1 MSSLA
6 CSFHSLLIF
15 VLINC
20 SVGFS
25 QVDNPSD
32 FHSPLAIPLAISANF
47 GELRPNHFHMGVDF
61 KTNGVEGIPLYAI
74 ENGFISRVKVSPYGY
89 GKVIYIDHPNG
100 ITSVYAH
107 CSKFKGALD
116 SLVKKAQEN
125 EQNFEIEIYFTP
137 TDIPVKKGELIALS
151 GNSGSSTA
159 PHLHFELRDTKTE
172 IALNPLVYGF
182 NISDHVAP
190 EIKALKVYSV
200 TAEGYQIP
208 GKSKIAPV
216 SKGKFG
222 YYIGGDQL
230 LIPADYCSEKGGV
243 GFAFEVVDHV
253 DNSQNACG
261 LYASTLRTEKDTLFS
276 QKFDK
281 ISFDESRF
289 VNSHK
294 DYQEYSKSK
303 RKFHKSYKTQ
313 HNPLEI
319 YKSGKSGIFI
329 LKPEDSLQITYAV
342 TDPNANQ
349 SELKFK
355 LKVAPGKLSSTV
367 NLFPSWKYLF
377 PDSTYAFQGEN
388 AFFSAQ
394 KHTFY
399 EPTLR
404 NLSLNGTIT
413 FGDPTAPIQ
422 NPITVKL
429 KLPVKSIVQTS
440 KYFIRVVT
448 AGGKKHSLVT
458 NLEQNWAVAES
469 KFLGTFQL
477 VVDTISP
484 VVKPL
489 NFTGTEALI
498 LRNRLTWK
506 VSENETEIKEYDV
519 FIDGKWELLEYE
531 TKGNYLIFNPP
542 IQLSGKHSFQLV
554 VKDSCGNTT
563 IWSKDLIFP

>member
-1 MSSLA
+1 MSSIA

-116 SLVKKAQEN
+116 SLVKKAQEK

-137 TDIPVKKGELIALS
+137 SDILVKKGELIALS

-172 IALNPLVYGF
+172 NALNPLVYGF
-182 NISDHVAP
+182 NIADHVAP

-200 TAEGYQIP
+200 TTEGYQIP

-329 LKPEDSLQITYAV
+329 LKPEDSLQISYAV

-388 AFFSAQ
+388 AYFSAQ
-394 KHTFY
+394 KHTVY
-399 EPTLR
+399 EPTLK

-413 FGDPTAPIQ
+413 FGDPAAPIQ

-429 KLPVKSIVQTS
+429 KLPIKSVVPTS

-489 NFTGTEALI
+489 NFVGTEAL
-498 LRNRLTWK
+498 LSKNRLTWK

-519 FIDGKWELLEYE
+519 FIDGKWDLLEYE
-531 TKGNYLIFNPP
+531 TKGNYLIFNPS

>member
-1 MSSLA
+1 MSTIA
-6 CSFHSLLIF
+6 CSPRLLLSFSLLI
-15 VLINC
+15 C

-25 QVDNPSD
+25 QVDNPSG

-47 GELRPNHFHMGVDF
+47 GELRPNHFHMGIDF

-74 ENGFISRVKVSPYGY
+74 ENGFISRAKVSPYGY

-107 CSKFKGALD
+107 CSTFKGILD
-116 SLVKKAQEN
+116 TIVRITQEK
-125 EQNFEIEIYFTP
+125 EQNFEVEIYFTP

-182 NISDHVAP
+182 DIADHIAP

-208 GKSKIAPV
+208 GKSKITPV

-222 YYIGGDQL
+222 YYIGGDKL
-230 LIPADYCSEKGGV
+230 LVPADYCSEKGGV
-243 GFAFEVVDHV
+243 GFAFEVVDFM

-261 LYASTLRTEKDTLFS
+261 LYASTLHAEKDILFS
-276 QKFDK
+276 QKLDE

-319 YKSGKSGIFI
+319 YKSGNSGILS

-342 TDPNANQ
+342 TDPNANH

-355 LKVAPGKLSSTV
+355 LKVAPGKLFSTV
-367 NLFPSWKYLF
+367 NLFPSWNYFF
-377 PDSTYAFQGEN
+377 PDSNYVYQGEN
-388 AFFSAQ
+388 VFFSAQ
-394 KHTFY
+394 KFTFY
-399 EPTLR
+399 EPTLK
-404 NLSLNGTIT
+404 NLSLSGTFT
-413 FGDPTAPIQ
+413 FGDPVVPIQ
-422 NPITVKL
+422 NPVTVKL
-429 KLPVKSIVQTS
+429 KLPSKSIIPST
-440 KYFIRVVT
+440 KYFIRVMT
-448 AGGKKHSLVT
+448 AGGKRYSLSSS
-458 NLEQNWAVAES
+458 LEQNWAVAES

-477 VVDTISP
+477 AVDTISP
-484 VVKPL
+484 LVKPL
-489 NFTGTEALI
+489 NFVGNEALI
-498 LRNRLTWK
+498 SKARLTWK
-506 VSENETEIKEYDV
+506 VIENETEIKEYDL
-519 FIDGKWELLEYE
+519 FIDGKWELIEYE
-531 TKGNYLIFNPP
+531 TKGNYLIFNPS
-542 IQLSGKHSFQLV
+542 ISLTGKHSLQLI
-554 VKDSCGNTT
+554 VKDSCGNAT
-563 IWSKDLIFP
+563 IWSKDLVFP

>member
-1 MSSLA
+1 MSRFA
-6 CSFHSLLIF
+6 CSLRSLLFFSLVI
-15 VLINC
+15 C

-25 QVDNPSD
+25 QVTNPSD
-32 FHSPLAIPLAISANF
+32 FHSPLGIPLEISANF

-61 KTNGVEGIPLYAI
+61 KTNGVEGIQLHAI
-74 ENGFISRVKVSPYGY
+74 EKGFISRVKVSPYGY

-116 SLVKKAQEN
+116 SLVKKAQEK
-125 EQNFEIEIYFTP
+125 ERNFEVEIYFTP
-137 TDIPVKKGELIALS
+137 ADIPVKKGELIALS
-151 GNSGSSTA
+151 GNTGSSTA

-208 GKSKIAPV
+208 GKSRISPV

-230 LIPADYCSEKGGV
+230 LIPADYCSEDGGV

-253 DNSQNACG
+253 DNSHNACA
-261 LYASTLRTEKDTLFS
+261 LYASTMRTEMDTLFS
-276 QKFDK
+276 QKVDK

-303 RKFHKSYKTQ
+303 RKFQKSYKTRG
-313 HNPLEI
+313 NPLGI
-319 YKSGKSGIFI
+319 YKSGRSGILF
-329 LKPEDSLQITYAV
+329 LKPKDSLQITYTVMDAY
-342 TDPNANQ
+342 ANH

-355 LKVAPGKLSSTV
+355 LKIAPGKLFSTV

-388 AFFSAQ
+388 AYFSAQ

-399 EPTLR
+399 EPTLK
-404 NLSLNGTIT
+404 NLSLNGAFT
-413 FGDPTAPIQ
+413 FGDPAAPIQ

-429 KLPVKSIVQTS
+429 KLPGTLTVPSS
-440 KYFIRVVT
+440 KYFIRVLT
-448 AGGKKHSLVT
+448 ASGKKNALST
-458 NLEQNWAVAES
+458 KLEQNWAVAES

-484 VVKPL
+484 MVKPL
-489 NFTGTEALI
+489 NFVGTEALI
-498 LRNRLTWK
+498 SKNRLTWK
-506 VSENETEIKEYDV
+506 VTENETEIKKYDL
-519 FIDGKWELLEYE
+519 FIDGKWELIEYE
-531 TKGNYLIFNPP
+531 TKGNYLIFNPS
-542 IQLSGKHSFQLV
+542 IVLSGKHNFQLV
-554 VKDSCGNTT
+554 VRDSCGNTT
-563 IWSKDLIFP
+563 IWSKDLVFP

>member
-1 MSSLA
+1 MSAIAYSVR
-6 CSFHSLLIF
+6 SLLLF
-15 VLINC
+15 LLIIY
-20 SVGFS
+20 SSSFS
-25 QVDNPSD
+25 QVNNPSG
-32 FHSPLAIPLAISANF
+32 FHSPLAIPLALSANF

-61 KTNGVEGIPLYAI
+61 KTNGVEGIQLYAI
-74 ENGFISRVKVSPYGY
+74 ENGFISRVKVSLYGY

-107 CSKFKGALD
+107 CSKFKGELD
-116 SLVKKAQEN
+116 SLVIKAQEK

-159 PHLHFELRDTKTE
+159 PHLHFELRDTETE

-182 NISDHVAP
+182 NIADHVAP
-190 EIKALKVYSV
+190 EIKALKVYGV

-208 GKSKIAPV
+208 GKAKISPV

-261 LYASTLRTEKDTLFS
+261 LYASILQTEKDTLFS
-276 QKFDK
+276 QKLDR

-294 DYQEYSKSK
+294 DYLEYSKSK
-303 RKFHKSYKTQ
+303 RKFHKSYKT
-313 HNPLEI
+313 HYNPLEI
-319 YKSGKSGIFI
+319 YKSGKSGILF
-329 LKPEDSLQITYAV
+329 LKPADSLQLTYTV
-342 TDPNANQ
+342 TDPTANH

-355 LKVAPGKLSSTV
+355 LKVSSGKLFSTV

-388 AFFSAQ
+388 AYFSAQ
-394 KHTFY
+394 KYTFY
-399 EPTLR
+399 EPTLK
-404 NLSLNGTIT
+404 NLSLNGTFT
-413 FGDPTAPIQ
+413 FGDPAAPIQ

-429 KLPVKSIVQTS
+429 KLPVKSTVPSS

-448 AGGKKHSLVT
+448 AGGKRHSLLS
-458 NLEQNWAVAES
+458 NLEQNWLVAES
-469 KFLGTFQL
+469 KYLGTFQL
-477 VVDTISP
+477 VVDTIP
-484 VVKPL
+484 PAVKPL
-489 NFTGTEALI
+489 NFAGAEELI
-498 LRNRLTWK
+498 SKNRLTWK
-506 VSENETEIKEYDV
+506 VTENETEIKEYDL
-519 FIDGKWELLEYE
+519 FIDGKWEILEYE
-531 TKGNYLIFNPP
+531 TKGNYFIFNPFIP
-542 IQLSGKHSFQLV
+542 LSGKHSFQLV
-554 VKDSCGNTT
+554 VKDSCGNAT
-563 IWSKDLIFP
+563 IWLKDLVFP

>member
-1 MSSLA
+1 MSSIA

-116 SLVKKAQEN
+116 SLVKKAQEK
-125 EQNFEIEIYFTP
+125 EQNFEVEIYFTP
-137 TDIPVKKGELIALS
+137 VDILVKKGELIALS

-190 EIKALKVYSV
+190 EIKALKVYGV

-208 GKSKIAPV
+208 GKSKISAV

-329 LKPEDSLQITYAV
+329 LKPEDSLQISYAV

-388 AFFSAQ
+388 AYFSVQ

-399 EPTLR
+399 EPTLK

-413 FGDPTAPIQ
+413 FGDPAAPIQ

-429 KLPVKSIVQTS
+429 KLPIKSVVPTS

-448 AGGKKHSLVT
+448 AGGKKHSLFT

-498 LRNRLTWK
+498 SKNRLTWK

-519 FIDGKWELLEYE
+519 FIDGKWELIEYE
-531 TKGNYLIFNPP
+531 TKGNYLIFNPS

>member
-1 MSSLA
+1 MSSIA

-116 SLVKKAQEN
+116 SLVKKAQEK

-137 TDIPVKKGELIALS
+137 SDILVKKGELIALS

-172 IALNPLVYGF
+172 NALNPLVYGF
-182 NISDHVAP
+182 NIADHVAP

-200 TAEGYQIP
+200 TTEGYQIP

-329 LKPEDSLQITYAV
+329 LKPEDSLQISYAV

-388 AFFSAQ
+388 AYFSAQ
-394 KHTFY
+394 KHTVY
-399 EPTLR
+399 EPTLK

-413 FGDPTAPIQ
+413 FGNPAAPIQ

-429 KLPVKSIVQTS
+429 KLPIKSVVPTS

-489 NFTGTEALI
+489 NFVGNEAL
-498 LRNRLTWK
+498 LSKNRLTWK

-531 TKGNYLIFNPP
+531 TKGSYLIFNPS

>member
-1 MSSLA
+1 MSTIA

-25 QVDNPSD
+25 QVDNPSN

-116 SLVKKAQEN
+116 SLVKKAQEK
-125 EQNFEIEIYFTP
+125 EQNFEVEIYFTP
-137 TDIPVKKGELIALS
+137 ADILVKKGDLIALS

-182 NISDHVAP
+182 NIADHLAP

-208 GKSKIAPV
+208 GKSKISPV

-261 LYASTLRTEKDTLFS
+261 LYASILRTEKDTLFS
-276 QKFDK
+276 QKLDK

-329 LKPEDSLQITYAV
+329 LKPEDSLQISYAV

-388 AFFSAQ
+388 AYFSAQ

-399 EPTLR
+399 EPTIK

-429 KLPVKSIVQTS
+429 KLPVKSIVPTS

-448 AGGKKHSLVT
+448 AGGKKHSLAT
-458 NLEQNWAVAES
+458 NLEQNWAVAGS

-484 VVKPL
+484 AVKPL
-489 NFTGTEALI
+489 NFTGTEAL
-498 LRNRLTWK
+498 LTKNRLTWK

-519 FIDGKWELLEYE
+519 FVDGEWELVEYE
-531 TKGNYLIFNPP
+531 TKGNYLIFNPS

>member
-116 SLVKKAQEN
+116 SLVKKAQEK

-313 HNPLEI
+313 HNPLEA

-399 EPTLR
+399 EPTLK

-531 TKGNYLIFNPP
+531 TKGNYLIFNPS

>member
-1 MSSLA
+1 MSSIA

-32 FHSPLAIPLAISANF
+32 FHSPLAIPLVISANF

-61 KTNGVEGIPLYAI
+61 KTNGVEGIQLYSI
-74 ENGFISRVKVSPYGY
+74 EDGFISRVKVSPYGY

-107 CSKFKGALD
+107 CSKFKGLLD
-116 SLVKKAQEN
+116 SLVKKAQEK
-125 EQNFEIEIYFTP
+125 EQNFEVEIYFTS

-182 NISDHVAP
+182 NIADHVAP
-190 EIKALKVYSV
+190 EIKALKVYGV

-208 GKSKIAPV
+208 GKSKISAV

-243 GFAFEVVDHV
+243 GFAFEVVDHA
-253 DNSQNACG
+253 DNSQNTCG
-261 LYASTLRTEKDTLFS
+261 LYASTLRTENDTLFS
-276 QKFDK
+276 QKLDK

-294 DYQEYSKSK
+294 DYHEYSKSK

-313 HNPLEI
+313 HNPLEV

-388 AFFSAQ
+388 AYFSVQ

-399 EPTLR
+399 EPTLK

-413 FGDPTAPIQ
+413 FGDPAAPIQ

-429 KLPVKSIVQTS
+429 KLPVKSIVPTS

-448 AGGKKHSLVT
+448 AGGKKHSLFT

-489 NFTGTEALI
+489 NFTGTEAI
-498 LRNRLTWK
+498 LSKNRLTWK

-519 FIDGKWELLEYE
+519 FIDGKWELIEYE
-531 TKGNYLIFNPP
+531 TKGNYLIFNPS

-554 VKDSCGNTT
+554 VKDRCGNAT

>member
-1 MSSLA
+1 MSSIA

-116 SLVKKAQEN
+116 SLVKKTQEK

-137 TDIPVKKGELIALS
+137 SDILVKKGELIALS

-172 IALNPLVYGF
+172 NALNPLVYGF
-182 NISDHVAP
+182 NIADHVAP

-200 TAEGYQIP
+200 TTEGYQIP

-243 GFAFEVVDHV
+243 AFAFEVVDHV

-313 HNPLEI
+313 HNPLEV

-329 LKPEDSLQITYAV
+329 LKPEDSLQISYAV

-388 AFFSAQ
+388 AYFSAQ
-394 KHTFY
+394 KHTVY
-399 EPTLR
+399 EPTLK

-413 FGDPTAPIQ
+413 FGNPAAPIQ

-429 KLPVKSIVQTS
+429 KLPIKSVVPTS

-531 TKGNYLIFNPP
+531 TKGSYLIFNPS

>member
-1 MSSLA
+1 MSSVA
-6 CSFHSLLIF
+6 CSFHSLLLF

-61 KTNGVEGIPLYAI
+61 KTNGVEGISLYAI
-74 ENGFISRVKVSPYGY
+74 ENGYISRVKVSPYGY

-107 CSKFKGALD
+107 CSKLKGTLD
-116 SLVKKAQEN
+116 SLVKKAQEK

-182 NISDHVAP
+182 NIADHVAP

-200 TAEGYQIP
+200 TTEGYQIP

-329 LKPEDSLQITYAV
+329 LKPEDSLQISYAV

-388 AFFSAQ
+388 AYFSAQ

-399 EPTLR
+399 EPTLK

-413 FGDPTAPIQ
+413 FGDPATPIQ

-429 KLPVKSIVQTS
+429 KLPAKSTIPTS

-448 AGGKKHSLVT
+448 SGGKRHSLLT

-484 VVKPL
+484 AIKPL
-489 NFTGTEALI
+489 NFVGTEAI
-498 LRNRLTWK
+498 LSKNRLTWK
-506 VSENETEIKEYDV
+506 VSENETEIKEYDL
-519 FIDGKWELLEYE
+519 FIDGKWELVEYE
-531 TKGNYLIFNPP
+531 TKGNYLIFNPSK
-542 IQLSGKHSFQLV
+542 QLSGKHSFQLV
-554 VKDSCGNTT
+554 VKDSCGNAA